1 MPPLVPGQR
10 HHDRFDQKNE
20 LDDAV
25 HSPEQAGGIVTG
37 CRARIGTA
45 MNPVMTGYL
54 LGGLGVAIF
63 GLTLPM
69 TRLAVQELAPWFV
82 TMGRAAVAG
91 LIALVVLGFV
101 RPSLPSRSELARL
114 FLAALCLVVGFPGL
128 VALAMREVPAAH
140 GGIVLG
146 ILPLATA
153 AMAVL
158 VNGERPSPVF
168 WLWSVIGAGIV
179 TGFALREGGGALV
192 PGDGYLF
199 LAVLVTGLGYA
210 ISARLSARRPGW
222 EVISWM
228 VVISLPLTLPLAL
241 WLAPTDPAAIGR
253 KTWLGFAYV
262 ALFSQYLGFFA
273 WNAGL
278 AIGGVARI
286 SQVQLLQT
294 FVTLAG
300 AWLVLGEPLGAE
312 AVIVAAVVVVV
323 VALGGRSRIATRH

>member
-1 MPPLVPGQR
+1 
-10 HHDRFDQKNE
+10 
-20 LDDAV
+20 
-25 HSPEQAGGIVTG
+25 
-37 CRARIGTA
+37 

-82 TMGRAAVAG
+82 TTGRAAVAG
-91 LIALVVLGFV
+91 LVALAVLGIV
-101 RPSLPSRSELARL
+101 RPSRPTGGELMRL
-114 FLAALCLVVGFPGL
+114 SVAALCLVIGFPGL

-158 VNGERPSPVF
+158 VNGERPSPAF
-168 WLWSVIGAGIV
+168 WLWSLAGAVIV
-179 TGFALREGGGALV
+179 TGFALRQGGGGFVA
-192 PGDGYLF
+192 GDLYLF
-199 LAVLVTGLGYA
+199 LAVLVTGLGYT
-210 ISARLSARRPGW
+210 ISASLSARRPGW

-228 VVISLPLTLPLAL
+228 VVLSLPVTLPLAL
-241 WLAPTDPAAIGR
+241 WLAPAQPAAVSGR
-253 KTWLGFAYV
+253 AWLGFAYV

-278 AIGGVARI
+278 AIGGVARV

-312 AVIVAAVVVVV
+312 AFAVAAVVVLV